1 MCLQFCAMSERRK
14 RRAPT
19 TAVAVDGD
27 KLRKLR
33 KERGIEVADLASR
46 VGVGRPYISKLEL
59 GHSKRASVRVYAA
72 LLRELEIDDYEALLA
87 DQSEPVRVAS

>member
-1 MCLQFCAMSERRK
+1 MCLQSCAMSEPRK

-19 TAVAVDGD
+19 TAVAVDGA

-33 KERGIEVADLASR
+33 KQRGIEVADLAAR
-46 VGVGRPYISKLEL
+46 IGVGRPYITKLEL

-72 LLRELEIDDYEALLA
+72 LLRELEIDDYDALLPGRSKSA
-87 DQSEPVRVAS
+87 RVA